1 MITLTDLKNFDLKQL
16 DPTKIDLSRLDL
28 RKVELPELPKIDM
41 PKIDM
46 PKIDMPKFE
55 LPKIDMP
62 VDVDRMTA
70 FARDAAYVGVGAV
83 VVTAQKVDERRREVA
98 EQVTTQIRKIVD
110 AVA

>member
-1 MITLTDLKNFDLKQL
+1 MITLDDLKNFDVKQL
-16 DPTKIDLSRLDL
+16 DPTKIDLTRFDV
-28 RKVELPELPKIDM
+28 RKLELPTFEFPAVELPFDLPNIEFPSFEMPELEM
-41 PKIDM
+41 P
-46 PKIDMPKFE
+46 E
-55 LPKIDMP
+55 L
-62 VDVDRMTA
+62 DRLTS